1 MILFVL
7 VSFFIFR
14 KSRTTFDTSD
24 TRRAYGPVIIDYAK
38 VQAKVTL
45 KYDSWH
51 KEALGKFGTF
61 LGTEMGTF
69 HTKVSKSRNDLEMQ
83 SIGEFLAYF
92 ERVICGRSQNAF
104 ILLRKWWNSKI
115 AIQKY
120 VSNPISTKK

>member
-1 MILFVL
+1 MTSSEIFKTNFVYCSNFLFNL
-7 VSFFIFR
+7 SR

-61 LGTEMGTF
+61 LGNEMGSF
-69 HTKVSKSRNDLEMQ
+69 HTTVSKSRNDLEMQ
-83 SIGEFLAYF
+83 SIGKF
-92 ERVICGRSQNAF
+92 CT
-104 ILLRKWWNSKI
+104 ILF
-115 AIQKY
+115 
-120 VSNPISTKK
+120 